1 MVRYL
6 FVFMKESVMIMN
18 NTIAVCP
25 GSFDPVTLGHIDIIK
40 RAANMFSKVVV
51 VVMHNSAK
59 NPCFTA
65 EERVEMLKL
74 ATADIENVSVDM
86 YDGLLADYTE
96 KIGAGAIVKGLRA
109 MSDFEY
115 EFQMALTNKK
125 LNPATETVFLT
136 TRAENMYLS
145 SSIVK
150 QIGSMGG
157 DISDFV
163 PKVIREKVISRLK
176 EKE

>member
-1 MVRYL
+1 
-6 FVFMKESVMIMN
+6 MN
-18 NTIAVCP
+18 DIIAVCP
-25 GSFDPVTLGHIDIIK
+25 GSFDPVTVGHIDIIH
-40 RAANMFSKVVV
+40 RASQMFSKVVV
-51 VVMHNSAK
+51 VVMQNRSK
-59 NPCFTA
+59 SPSFTV
-65 EERVEMLKL
+65 EERKEMIRI
-74 ATADIENVSVDM
+74 ATADLPNVEVDA
-86 YDGLLADYTE
+86 YDGLLAEYTE

-125 LNPATETVFLT
+125 LNPNTETVFLT

-145 SSIVK
+145 SSMVK

-163 PKVIREKVISRLK
+163 PKMIHDKVANRLRNI
-176 EKE
+176 

>member
-1 MVRYL
+1 
-6 FVFMKESVMIMN
+6 MN
-18 NTIAVCP
+18 NIIAVCP
-25 GSFDPVTLGHIDIIK
+25 GSFDPVTEGHIDIIS
-40 RAANMFSKVVV
+40 RAAAMFSKVVV
-51 VVMHNSAK
+51 VVMQNRAK
-59 NPCFTA
+59 TPSFSA
-65 EERVEMLKL
+65 EERVEMLKKV
-74 ATADIENVSVDM
+74 TANIPNVEVDC
-86 YDGLLADYTE
+86 YEGLLADYTK

-125 LNPATETVFLT
+125 LNPSTETVFLT

-145 SSIVK
+145 SSMVK

-163 PKVIREKVISRLK
+163 PKIIHQKIVERLMERK
-176 EKE
+176 